1 MAIGLAHPELARW
14 LGRAREE
21 LEDIDLQVLECD
33 DGALVRALRDGA
45 LDVGVTLGA
54 VAYDDLV
61 VHPLWQEPI
70 HVVVPADHPLTRF
83 EGVTL
88 ADVHAYPIT
97 VSPTQSDAATSE
109 ALHAFLAQHPNHTVT
124 RPN

>member
-61 VHPLWQEPI
+61 VHPLWQDPI
-70 HVVVPADHPLTRF
+70 HVVVPRS
-83 EGVTL
+83 EEN
-88 ADVHAYPIT
+88 
-97 VSPTQSDAATSE
+97 TSE
-109 ALHAFLAQHPNHTVT
+109 LQSLMRISYAVFCLKKKKTPHEHITA
-124 RPN
+124 